1 MRNIMPFNS
10 KWAFSKEAD
19 QVPESMPTRWVWV
32 DLPHTWNGI
41 DGQDGGGD
49 YYRGTCYYAN
59 EFKKMDLPEGE
70 EYYLEFCGANASADV
85 YVNGKKLAHHDGGY
99 STWRVKITEELK
111 DDNLV
116 VVAVDNGVNDR
127 VYPQQAD
134 FTFYGG
140 LYRKVSLIAVPKAH
154 FELEYYGTPAI
165 KVTPE
170 ITGENAKVETEVY
183 VSGDM
188 AGKTLVY
195 TLKNQDGRLRR
206 PKRWTQDRP

>member
-1 MRNIMPFNS
+1 MRRPRHSSHNFKGNTFLCS
-10 KWAFSKEAD
+10 KA
-19 QVPESMPTRWVWV
+19 ESDIIV
-32 DLPHTWNGI
+32 TW
-41 DGQDGGGD
+41 
-49 YYRGTCYYAN
+49 YF
-59 EFKKMDLPEGE
+59 EFLLICSAEGE

-154 FELEYYGTPAI
+154 FELEYYGTPRDELFL
-165 KVTPE
+165 TE
-170 ITGENAKVETEVY
+170 ELNAAGQLYLATEDG
-183 VSGDM
+183 S
-188 AGKTLVY
+188 AGTKGNVLDAV
-195 TLKNQDGRLRR
+195 KANRG
-206 PKRWTQDRP
+206 

>member
-111 DDNLV
+111 DDNLW
-116 VVAVDNGVNDR
+116 
-127 VYPQQAD
+127 
-134 FTFYGG
+134 
-140 LYRKVSLIAVPKAH
+140 L
-154 FELEYYGTPAI
+154 
-165 KVTPE
+165 
-170 ITGENAKVETEVY
+170 
-183 VSGDM
+183 
-188 AGKTLVY
+188 
-195 TLKNQDGRLRR
+195 
-206 PKRWTQDRP
+206 